1 MRFYCRVTKKR
12 IRPTIKISVD
22 PHAVVFSDVFAT
34 PLYNPLFLLLVHQLF
49 VSAHCKN
56 SFRLQMERDAL
67 VYQCYVVQPWCERLR
82 CRVRAREA
90 GQLTTPCTVLI
101 NSHSTAAAALGPTLI
116 GQSSL
121 EHRAPNTPLPTV
133 TPHTFSWPIVT

>member
-1 MRFYCRVTKKR
+1 MSTAMPQFLVTYLQPHCTTLYFYLFINSLCQPTAKSRSDFKWKPLEIIIRRV
-12 IRPTIKISVD
+12 
-22 PHAVVFSDVFAT
+22 
-34 PLYNPLFLLLVHQLF
+34 
-49 VSAHCKN
+49 
-56 SFRLQMERDAL
+56 AL

-101 NSHSTAAAALGPTLI
+101 NSHSAAAALGPTLI
-116 GQSSL
+116 GQSSR

-133 TPHTFSWPIVT
+133 TPHTFSRPFVTASF